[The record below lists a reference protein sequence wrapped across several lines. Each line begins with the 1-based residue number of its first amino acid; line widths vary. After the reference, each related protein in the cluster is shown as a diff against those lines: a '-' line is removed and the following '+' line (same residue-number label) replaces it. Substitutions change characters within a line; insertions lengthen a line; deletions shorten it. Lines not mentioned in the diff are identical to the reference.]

1 MGFLI
6 VDISPPSIVGIPA
19 FAVAPDLTRF
29 VACRQWRVWVKL
41 GLACQRT
48 RRPLL

>member
-19 FAVAPDLTRF
+19 FAVAPDLTLCC
-29 VACRQWRVWVKL
+29 VPAMAGM
-41 GLACQRT
+41 GLVS
-48 RRPLL
+48 